1 MRDGKMHQ
9 TTVRFSP
16 DLWES
21 LEIECR
27 RLGMSAAQYLREAAL
42 ARLAFTAGQRG
53 DIAYGTP
60 ADAEPVDLEPLQSF
74 EHELAGVH
82 AGEAVREANDNKHAA
97 SAVSAQSQQV
107 LRRAKELRLHSA
119 ELRRQR
125 RQYWQG

>member
-21 LEIECR
+21 LEIECK

-53 DIAYGTP
+53 DIAYETAYAGIGDVP
-60 ADAEPVDLEPLQSF
+60 APSLER
-74 EHELAGVH
+74 ELAGVTV
-82 AGEAVREANDNKHAA
+82 GQAVRQADETKHDA
-97 SAVSAQSQQV
+97 SAVTAQSAQV
-107 LRRAKELRLHSA
+107 LRRAQELRLHSV
-119 ELRRQR
+119 ELRRRR

>member
-1 MRDGKMHQ
+1 MQDGKMHQ

-27 RLGMSAAQYLREAAL
+27 RLGVSAAQFLREAAM

-53 DIAYGTP
+53 DIAYETAY
-60 ADAEPVDLEPLQSF
+60 ADRGASRAESL
-74 EHELAGVH
+74 EHEFAGLH
-82 AGEAVREANDNKHAA
+82 AGEALREATESQHAA
-97 SAVSAQSQQV
+97 SAVSAQSAQV
-107 LRRAKELRLHSA
+107 LRRAQELRIHSA

-125 RQYWQG
+125 KQYWQG